1 MSAARRSPF
10 FTGEL
15 AEKMIA
21 DVSRLLAASLGEGC
35 GEGR

>member
-1 MSAARRSPF
+1 MCAARRSPF